1 MADIRNPT
9 CSKHEF
15 LPPICFSKDQGFPGH
30 SAFCLT
36 TVDILCTR
44 LKSPTFFSALPCRI
58 CRFKLTWSSRC
69 NKTTSVCL
77 FLFNGCFME
86 WPNVLSLRWH
96 VICDVFFALFWFW
109 GKKCDDTTICFTFS
123 ISSIQK
129 EMYKKLYASARL
141 LTICN
146 ALGWSLSVGYTTK
159 LLHPG
164 TPSRTTQA
172 EIFMV
177 LMAYV

>member
-96 VICDVFFALFWFW
+96 VICDVFFCIILILREKMWRHHNMFHIFYLVHTK
-109 GKKCDDTTICFTFS
+109 GDVQKVVRECTPTDHMQCIGMIFICWIYHET
-123 ISSIQK
+123 
-129 EMYKKLYASARL
+129 SA
-141 LTICN
+141 
-146 ALGWSLSVGYTTK
+146 
-159 LLHPG
+159 PG
-164 TPSRTTQA
+164 HT
-172 EIFMV
+172 
-177 LMAYV
+177 